1 MADPITLAAVGSAM
15 ATPAAAGLATGTM
28 AGTMLGAGG
37 AALGSTAALGAAGTA
52 ALANPLITA
61 GVNGALASNT
71 LLDPNIAAFQ
81 SNQIGAMTPPYI
93 EPAYVVPETVASL
106 VPPSYTGN
114 VGGMT
119 DMSGAFQSIPMP
131 AVSNASSYTSALD
144 PSLFQQY
151 SAADFGPPAPTLTQ
165 SAMNTLGNV
174 RGLMSENPALTN
186 LTMNTAR
193 EMMRPEPPPQVLQA
207 PPIQSGQFAPVDFAS
222 LLNKRQPM
230 QRRTSLLG

>member
-15 ATPAAAGLATGTM
+15 ATPAAASIPALAG
-28 AGTMLGAGG
+28 AGALSAGMGAGALGAGAMG
-37 AALGSTAALGAAGTA
+37 ALGAGAGALGSMGAVS
-52 ALANPLITA
+52 ANPLIA
-61 GVNGALASNT
+61 SGVNGALASNA
-71 LLDPNIAAFQ
+71 LLGTEAAL
-81 SNQIGAMTPPYI
+81 S
-93 EPAYVVPETVASL
+93 
-106 VPPSYTGN
+106 
-114 VGGMT
+114 
-119 DMSGAFQSIPMP
+119 SGANLVGPMP
-131 AVSNASSYTSALD
+131 FV
-144 PSLFQQY
+144 
-151 SAADFGPPAPTLTQ
+151 GPPAPTFTQ

-207 PPIQSGQFAPVDFAS
+207 PPIQSGQFAPVNFAS

>member
-1 MADPITLAAVGSAM
+1 
-15 ATPAAAGLATGTM
+15 
-28 AGTMLGAGG
+28 
-37 AALGSTAALGAAGTA
+37 
-52 ALANPLITA
+52 
-61 GVNGALASNT
+61 
-71 LLDPNIAAFQ
+71 
-81 SNQIGAMTPPYI
+81 
-93 EPAYVVPETVASL
+93 
-106 VPPSYTGN
+106 
-114 VGGMT
+114 MT
-119 DMSGAFQSIPMP
+119 DMSGALQSVPMP

-151 SAADFGPPAPTLTQ
+151 SAADFGPPAPTFTQ

-207 PPIQSGQFAPVDFAS
+207 PPIQSGQFAPVNFAS

>member
-61 GVNGALASNT
+61 GVNGALTGNA
-71 LLDPNIAAFQ
+71 LLD
-81 SNQIGAMTPPYI
+81 S
-93 EPAYVVPETVASL
+93 YVAPETVTSL

-119 DMSGAFQSIPMP
+119 DMSGAMQSMPMP
-131 AVSNASSYTSALD
+131 AVSNATSYTSALD

-151 SAADFGPPAPTLTQ
+151 SAADFGPPAPTFTQ

-207 PPIQSGQFAPVDFAS
+207 PPIQSGQFAPVNFAS
-222 LLNKRQPM
+222 LLNKRQPI

>member
-61 GVNGALASNT
+61 GVNGALTGNT

-81 SNQIGAMTPPYI
+81 GNQVGAMTPPYV
-93 EPAYVVPETVASL
+93 EPNTVPFLS
-106 VPPSYTGN
+106 SGNSFTGN

-119 DMSGAFQSIPMP
+119 DMSGALQSVPMP

-151 SAADFGPPAPTLTQ
+151 SAADFGPPAPTFTQ
-165 SAMNTLGNV
+165 F
-174 RGLMSENPALTN
+174 N
-186 LTMNTAR
+186 L
-193 EMMRPEPPPQVLQA
+193 
-207 PPIQSGQFAPVDFAS
+207 
-222 LLNKRQPM
+222 
-230 QRRTSLLG
+230 

>member
-61 GVNGALASNT
+61 GVNGALTGNA
-71 LLDPNIAAFQ
+71 LLD
-81 SNQIGAMTPPYI
+81 S
-93 EPAYVVPETVASL
+93 YVAPVTVPST
-106 VPPSYTGN
+106 SYTGN
-114 VGGMT
+114 IGGMT
-119 DMSGAFQSIPMP
+119 DMSGAMQSMPMP

-151 SAADFGPPAPTLTQ
+151 SAADFGPPAPTFTQ

-207 PPIQSGQFAPVDFAS
+207 PPIQSGQFAPVNFAS
-222 LLNKRQPM
+222 LLNKRQPI

>member
-61 GVNGALASNT
+61 GVNGALTGNA
-71 LLDPNIAAFQ
+71 LLD
-81 SNQIGAMTPPYI
+81 S
-93 EPAYVVPETVASL
+93 YVAPETVASL

-119 DMSGAFQSIPMP
+119 DMSGALQSMPMP

-207 PPIQSGQFAPVDFAS
+207 PPIQSGQFAPVNFAS

>member
-61 GVNGALASNT
+61 GVNGALTGNA
-71 LLDPNIAAFQ
+71 LLD
-81 SNQIGAMTPPYI
+81 S
-93 EPAYVVPETVASL
+93 YVAPETVASL

-119 DMSGAFQSIPMP
+119 DMSGALQSVPMP

-151 SAADFGPPAPTLTQ
+151 SAADFGPPAPTFTQ

-207 PPIQSGQFAPVDFAS
+207 PPIQSGQFAPVNFAS

>member
-15 ATPAAAGLATGTM
+15 ATPAAASIPALAG
-28 AGTMLGAGG
+28 AGALSAGMGAGALGAG
-37 AALGSTAALGAAGTA
+37 ATTAALGAGAG
-52 ALANPLITA
+52 ALGSMGAVSANPLIA
-61 GVNGALASNT
+61 SGVNGALASNA
-71 LLDPNIAAFQ
+71 LLGTEAAL
-81 SNQIGAMTPPYI
+81 S
-93 EPAYVVPETVASL
+93 
-106 VPPSYTGN
+106 
-114 VGGMT
+114 
-119 DMSGAFQSIPMP
+119 SGANLVGPMP
-131 AVSNASSYTSALD
+131 FV
-144 PSLFQQY
+144 
-151 SAADFGPPAPTLTQ
+151 GPPAPTFTQ

-207 PPIQSGQFAPVDFAS
+207 PPIQSGQFAPVNFAS

>member
-61 GVNGALASNT
+61 GVNGALTGNT

-81 SNQIGAMTPPYI
+81 GNQIGAMTPPYI
-93 EPAYVVPETVASL
+93 EPAYVVPETVTSL
-106 VPPSYTGN
+106 TGN

-151 SAADFGPPAPTLTQ
+151 SAADFGPPAPTFTQ

-174 RGLMSENPALTN
+174 RGLMSENPMLTN
-186 LTMNTAR
+186 LTVNTAR

-207 PPIQSGQFAPVDFAS
+207 PPIQSGQFAPVNFAS

>member
-61 GVNGALASNT
+61 GVNGALTGNA
-71 LLDPNIAAFQ
+71 LLD
-81 SNQIGAMTPPYI
+81 S
-93 EPAYVVPETVASL
+93 YVAPETVTSL

-119 DMSGAFQSIPMP
+119 DMSGAMQSMPMP

-151 SAADFGPPAPTLTQ
+151 SAADFGPPAPTFTQ

-207 PPIQSGQFAPVDFAS
+207 PPIQSGQFAPVNFAS
-222 LLNKRQPM
+222 LLNKRQPI